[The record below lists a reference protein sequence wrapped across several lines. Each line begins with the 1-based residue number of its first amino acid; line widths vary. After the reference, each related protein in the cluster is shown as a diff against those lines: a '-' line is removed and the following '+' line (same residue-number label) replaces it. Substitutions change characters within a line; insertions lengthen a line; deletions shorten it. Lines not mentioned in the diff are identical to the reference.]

1 MDLISCN
8 EQLSMSATSRFMHIN
23 IVNFQRQMKMQLVRY
38 DEEEQV

>member
-1 MDLISCN
+1 MGLISSN

-23 IVNFQRQMKMQLVRY
+23 IVSFQRQMRMQLVKY